1 MKAKYYKEEI
11 KVKTPELIK
20 NKFQHSFFG
29 KIYRQ
34 LSRKEILKDLRDKSD
49 RF

>member
-1 MKAKYYKEEI
+1 MEAKSYKEKI

-20 NKFQHSFFG
+20 NKSQYSFFR
-29 KIYRQ
+29 KRYRQ